1 MATIY
6 DVQKS
11 VQELTDEYRKTLV
24 DYIESLGFIAP
35 KDVVIKRDLGDSV
48 DFVEIDYI
56 DNGRIYYKPTDEH
69 PYGFG
74 ESLVSLSMNEMYD
87 IIMKLK

>member
-11 VQELTDEYRKTLV
+11 VQKLTNEYRETLV
-24 DYIESLGFIAP
+24 DYIELLGFIAP

-56 DNGRIYYKPTDEH
+56 ENGRIYYKPTDEYPH
-69 PYGFG
+69 GFD